1 MKSYI
6 FSILFLFLSINSYA
20 QNQVGLIPQ
29 INSSFKIGDSWKVNT
44 KLEGRQLFFQN
55 PYPDHLKEAKFER
68 VDAELI
74 ATTSLDPLHAL
85 GGGYLI
91 RRSNRSFTHRF
102 IQQYSITQK
111 LRSSR
116 MSHRFRTDQTLEKDE
131 ALQWRLRYRLSL
143 EKPLNGLEL
152 DPGEFYLKLT
162 NEYLG
167 ILQDSEGNLEIRGL
181 ASLGYDLSDKNR
193 VETGIDYRM
202 EKVMDPTV
210 THKLFLSIGLYH
222 SF

>member
-1 MKSYI
+1 MKPYI
-6 FSILFLFLSINSYA
+6 FFILFLFLGSNSYA

-29 INSSFKIGDSWKVNT
+29 VITDFKIGDNWKVNT
-44 KLEGRQLFFQN
+44 KLEGRQIFFEN
-55 PYPDHLKEAKFER
+55 PDPDGLSDVKFER
-68 VDAELI
+68 LDVEMI
-74 ATTSLDPLHAL
+74 AARSLDPMHAL

-91 RRSNRSFTHRF
+91 RRADRAFLHRF
-102 IQQYSITQK
+102 IQQYSITRK
-111 LRSSR
+111 LSSSR
-116 MSHRFRTDQTLEKDE
+116 MSHRFRTDQTFEKDE
-131 ALQWRLRYRLSL
+131 SLQLRLRYRLSL

-167 ILQDSEGNLEIRGL
+167 ILQDAKGNLEIRGL
-181 ASLGYDLSDKNR
+181 ASLGYDLSDKNQI
-193 VETGIDYRM
+193 ETGIDYRM
-202 EKVMDPTV
+202 ENVVDPTV